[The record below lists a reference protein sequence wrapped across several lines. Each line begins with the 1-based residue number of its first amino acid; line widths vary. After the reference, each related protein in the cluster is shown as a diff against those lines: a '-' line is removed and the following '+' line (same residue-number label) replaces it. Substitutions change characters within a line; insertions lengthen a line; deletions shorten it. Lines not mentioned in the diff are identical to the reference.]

1 MIRTRQWVL
10 NARPVEKVGLEH
22 FKLVETSIDDALD
35 DGQVLVQSLM
45 FGFAPT
51 VRNWMNDS
59 DGSYRASIAIGEPI
73 RGPGV
78 FKVIKSNNPLWPE
91 GVTLMGLSSWQEYFK
106 FVPDPVTAPV
116 IPVPDTVSPK
126 DALGVFGFNSLTA
139 YVGLSEIGQPVSG
152 ETLVVSGAAGSVGS
166 MAAQFGR
173 QMGCR
178 VIGIAGGEEKCRWLT
193 EDCGIDAAINY
204 KSQNVSEMLA
214 DLCPD
219 GVDIFFDNVGGD
231 ILQAVM
237 DNIAKKARVVVCGQ
251 ISAYDRAGTAP
262 GPQDMMKVVYWSV
275 KIQGFVLG
283 DFPNKVAD
291 ARTAIEAWQQAGLL
305 NHREDVREGFENLPA
320 TLLELFAGANT
331 GTLMLKVTH

>member
-1 MIRTRQWVL
+1 MMKTRQWVL
-10 NARPVEKVGLEH
+10 NARPEDKVGLEH
-22 FKLVETSIDDALD
+22 FRIVETTLD
-35 DGQVLVQSLM
+35 ESLEEGQVLVQSLM

-51 VRNWMNDS
+51 VRNWMNES
-59 DGSYRASIAIGEPI
+59 DQSYRASIPIGEPI

-78 FKVIKSNNPLWPE
+78 FKVIKSNNPLWPQ

-116 IPVPDTVSPK
+116 IAVPDTVAPK
-126 DALGVFGFNSLTA
+126 DALGIFGFNSLTA
-139 YVGLSEIGQPVSG
+139 YVGLSEVGEPSSG

-166 MAAQFGR
+166 MAAQFGK

-178 VIGIAGGEEKCRWLT
+178 VVGIAGDEEKCRWLT
-193 EDCGIDAAINY
+193 QDCGIDAAINY
-204 KSQNVSEMLA
+204 KSQNVSEALA
-214 DLCPD
+214 ELCPN
-219 GVDIFFDNVGGD
+219 GVDLFFDNVGGE

-237 DNIAKKARVVVCGQ
+237 DNIAKKGRVIVCGQ

-262 GPQDMMKVVYWSV
+262 GPRDMMKVVYWSV

-283 DFPNKVAD
+283 DFPHKVAE
-291 ARTAIEAWQQAGLL
+291 ARSVIEEWQRAGVL
-305 NHREDVREGFENLPA
+305 NHREDVRQGFENLPA

-331 GTLMLKVTH
+331 GTLMLRVAD